1 MPADRDVSASGR
13 RLRAFGRRTGAS
25 GFLRWWLG
33 ELTGLV
39 PRSVRA
45 GMQRRRMRPVIAFD
59 AGTATLW
66 QPAMRDGEPVME
78 PVAEVALGPDAAT
91 TAAAGRT
98 AFDSIAHPGATT
110 VSLSPRQ
117 TLRRRLT
124 LPGAIEDD
132 LKQALAYDLDRHTPF
147 KAEELYFDAVVV
159 ERDAARGEI
168 HVDLAAAKRAVVDQ
182 ALQHAQAWGANV
194 VAVVPDAA
202 RQAAASRLNLL
213 PESRQPAESPWRRW
227 QLWAP
232 AGALAAIALPLW
244 QKREHAI
251 ALLQQTDAALAE
263 AAVSER
269 LRTELDRLVGEYNF
283 ALERKFA
290 FPSTIAMLEEITKL
304 LPDDTWLT
312 QMEMKTVA
320 RGKDAQ
326 RELLLR
332 GESANAGRLISAF
345 EESKVF
351 AQAAPRSP
359 TTKIQPGPGEIFDL
373 AAQLRPLPPPK
384 PVTLA
389 AAPAN
394 GGESGNASA
403 PAAPAAAGQSAM
415 PPAAPSA
422 GPAGVQAPARPG
434 AGPAEAAPQAAA
446 SGATASQARTAVK
459 P

>member
-1 MPADRDVSASGR
+1 
-13 RLRAFGRRTGAS
+13 
-25 GFLRWWLG
+25 
-33 ELTGLV
+33 
-39 PRSVRA
+39 
-45 GMQRRRMRPVIAFD
+45 
-59 AGTATLW
+59 
-66 QPAMRDGEPVME
+66 
-78 PVAEVALGPDAAT
+78 
-91 TAAAGRT
+91 
-98 AFDSIAHPGATT
+98 
-110 VSLSPRQ
+110 
-117 TLRRRLT
+117 
-124 LPGAIEDD
+124 
-132 LKQALAYDLDRHTPF
+132 
-147 KAEELYFDAVVV
+147 
-159 ERDAARGEI
+159 
-168 HVDLAAAKRAVVDQ
+168 
-182 ALQHAQAWGANV
+182 LQHAQAWGANV

-232 AGALAAIALPLW
+232 AGALAALLAVAIALPLW

-415 PPAAPSA
+415 PPAA
-422 GPAGVQAPARPG
+422 
-434 AGPAEAAPQAAA
+434 AEAAPQAAA